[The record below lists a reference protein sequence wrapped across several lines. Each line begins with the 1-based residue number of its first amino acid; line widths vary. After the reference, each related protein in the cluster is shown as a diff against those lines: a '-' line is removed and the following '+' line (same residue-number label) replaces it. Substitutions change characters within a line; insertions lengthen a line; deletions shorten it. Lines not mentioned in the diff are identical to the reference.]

1 MNNENNFIT
10 YIITTITRSWGDE
23 YLDSTD
29 KPSDTQTKED
39 TEQ

>member
-10 YIITTITRSWGDE
+10 YIITTITKSWGDQSQ
-23 YLDSTD
+23 DNTND
-29 KPSDTQTKED
+29 ASDTQTKED

>member
-23 YLDSTD
+23 SLDNTD
-29 KPSDTQTKED
+29 KPSDTQTEED

>member
-10 YIITTITRSWGDE
+10 YIITTITKSWGDQSQ
-23 YLDSTD
+23 DNTD
-29 KPSDTQTKED
+29 KPSNTQVEED

>member
-10 YIITTITRSWGDE
+10 YIITTITKSWGDQSQ
-23 YLDSTD
+23 DDPD
-29 KPSDTQTKED
+29 KPSDTQTNKD

>member
-10 YIITTITRSWGDE
+10 YTITTITKSWGDQAQ
-23 YLDSTD
+23 DNTD
-29 KPSDTQTKED
+29 NPSDTQTNKD

>member
-10 YIITTITRSWGDE
+10 YIITTITKSWGDQSQ
-23 YLDSTD
+23 DNTD
-29 KPSDTQTKED
+29 KPSNTQAEED

>member
-10 YIITTITRSWGDE
+10 YIITTITKSWGDQAQDNT
-23 YLDSTD
+23 DS
-29 KPSDTQTKED
+29 PSDTQTEED

>member
-10 YIITTITRSWGDE
+10 YLITTITRSWGDE
-23 YLDSTD
+23 SPDNTD
-29 KPSDTQTKED
+29 KPSDTQIDKD